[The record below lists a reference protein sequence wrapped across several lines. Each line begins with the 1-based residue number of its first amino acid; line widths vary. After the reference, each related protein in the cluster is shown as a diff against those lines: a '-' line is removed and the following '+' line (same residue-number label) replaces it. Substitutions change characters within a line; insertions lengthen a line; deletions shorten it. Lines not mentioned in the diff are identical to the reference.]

1 MASPITYEAAAALVA
16 ARLSPPAAD
25 HSRRVAETA
34 GVLAVRYGVDEDSAR
49 LAGLLHDWDREQSS
63 EQLFAAATSAAIEVS
78 SADKTVPYL
87 LHARTGASALRGTF
101 PDLSDEVVTAV
112 AHHTVGSVD
121 MSDLDKVV
129 YVADMIEPG
138 RDYPG
143 VEPLRELATSAGL
156 PELFASAYQQ
166 SILHLISSRKR
177 IHPDTVSVWNALVAG
192 ERP

>member
-1 MASPITYEAAAALVA
+1 MAAPTTYEAAEALLA

-34 GVLAVRYGVDEDSAR
+34 GLLAARYGVDEESAR

-63 EQLFAAATSAAIEVS
+63 ERLFAAAASAAIEVS
-78 SADKTVPYL
+78 SADATVPYL
-87 LHARTGASALRGTF
+87 LHARTGASAVRETF
-101 PDLSDEVVTAV
+101 PDLSEEIVTAV
-112 AHHTVGSVD
+112 AHHTVGAVE
-121 MSDLDKVV
+121 MSDLDRVV

-138 RDYPG
+138 RAYPG
-143 VEPLRELATSAGL
+143 VEALRELATSAGL

-166 SILHLISSRKR
+166 SILYLINSRKR

>member
-1 MASPITYEAAAALVA
+1 
-16 ARLSPPAAD
+16 
-25 HSRRVAETA
+25 VAETA